1 MLLASLRSPAVTH
14 LLAPLLAAMPGGW
27 ELWIVLLIILILFGS
42 RLPGIARSLG
52 QGIKEFKK
60 GINDSGDEPSDKT
73 RDGKGGGAG
82 PSSGGSAAP

>member
-1 MLLASLRSPAVTH
+1 MPH
-14 LLAPLLAAMPGGW
+14 LLLPPLAAMPGGW

-60 GINDSGDEPSDKT
+60 GISEGNEEEKSKPRAEPKDEG
-73 RDGKGGGAG
+73 RGGT
-82 PSSGGSAAP
+82 SA

>member
-60 GINDSGDEPSDKT
+60 GINDTGDEPSDKN
-73 RDGKGGGAG
+73 KGGGAG